1 MPPKLALDHIVVT
14 APTLEAGIEHVRACL
29 GVEVPPGG
37 AHVQMG
43 THNRLMRLG
52 EDEFLE
58 IIAVDPA
65 APAPGR
71 PRWFA
76 LDRYRSKP
84 PRLRTWIART
94 PDLDASLAA
103 AASVGVATEITRGG
117 ADLAHLHTG
126 RRIDAV
132 RGRPPDGHRV
142 ARRALSRRRHGGPRL
157 PARAALHRTSQR
169 RRNRR
174 SSSAG
179 VHRRASDVQGE
190 RRMPLLGRDPDA
202 ARRPNVDVMWRNN
215 ATARMRRDLAALQH
229 SPWLVG

>member
-103 AASVGVATEITRGG
+103 AAASVGVATEITRGALSWRISIPDDG
-117 ADLAHLHTG
+117 SMPLEGAHPMIIEWPGAPFPGAAMADLGCRL
-126 RRIDAV
+126 V
-132 RGRPPDGHRV
+132 RLSIEHPNADEIADRLAPVFTDERV
-142 ARRALSRRRHGGPRL
+142 TFRESAECRFSAEIQTPHGV
-157 PARAALHRTSQR
+157 RT
-169 RRNRR
+169 
-174 SSSAG
+174 
-179 VHRRASDVQGE
+179 
-190 RRMPLLGRDPDA
+190 L
-202 ARRPNVDVMWRNN
+202 
-215 ATARMRRDLAALQH
+215 T
-229 SPWLVG
+229 